1 MIASVALLSGPH
13 SRPVVGRV
21 DGRRSVSGLTGENRR
36 RRRHEEEDSPAKEK
50 REGILHSR
58 GRRERERGMQM

>member
-50 REGILHSR
+50 RGNSTLT
-58 GRRERERGMQM
+58 GPERERGMQM